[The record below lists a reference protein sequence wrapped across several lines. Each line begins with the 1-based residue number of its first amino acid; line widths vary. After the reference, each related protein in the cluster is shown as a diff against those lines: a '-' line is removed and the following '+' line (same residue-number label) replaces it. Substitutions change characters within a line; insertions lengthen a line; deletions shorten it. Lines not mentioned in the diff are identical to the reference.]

1 MLKLKSDELVRQ
13 IEALIK
19 DYPEMLEDDILRA
32 DMIEAETDAV
42 SFIRQLEK
50 KRNDAK
56 VNMEVLML
64 YINQLKNR
72 FERFRKQ
79 EEAMRTLMFR
89 LLQAGQLRRLV
100 LPEATLSIASAPARV
115 LITNED
121 ELPDA
126 YCRIKREPDKDRI
139 KFALIT
145 AAVVPGAELS
155 NSPDY
160 LRIKVG

>member
-1 MLKLKSDELVRQ
+1 M
-13 IEALIK
+13 
-19 DYPEMLEDDILRA
+19 RA
-32 DMIEAETDAV
+32 
-42 SFIRQLEK
+42 
-50 KRNDAK
+50 
-56 VNMEVLML
+56 
-64 YINQLKNR
+64 
-72 FERFRKQ
+72 
-79 EEAMRTLMFR
+79 LMFR

-121 ELPDA
+121 ELPDD
-126 YCRIKREPDKDRI
+126 YWRIKREPDKERI
-139 KFALIT
+139 KLALIT

>member
-1 MLKLKSDELVRQ
+1 MLKLKNDELVRQ

-32 DMIEAETDAV
+32 DMIEAETDTV

-56 VNMEVLML
+56 INMEVLML

-72 FERFRKQ
+72 FERFRRQ
-79 EEAMRTLMFR
+79 EEAMRALMFR

-121 ELPDA
+121 ELPED
-126 YCRIKREPDKDRI
+126 YWRIKREPDKERI
-139 KFALIT
+139 KLALIT

>member
-1 MLKLKSDELVRQ
+1 VRQ

-19 DYPEMLEDDILRA
+19 DYPEMLEDEILRA
-32 DMIEAETDAV
+32 DMIEAETDTV
-42 SFIRQLEK
+42 GFIRQLEK

-121 ELPDA
+121 ELPED
-126 YCRIKREPDKDRI
+126 YWRIKREPDKERI
-139 KFALIT
+139 KLALIT

>member
-1 MLKLKSDELVRQ
+1 MLKLRNDELVRQ
-13 IEALIK
+13 IEALIR

-42 SFIRQLEK
+42 GFIRQLEK
-50 KRNDAK
+50 KRNEAK
-56 VNMEVLML
+56 INMETLML

-79 EEAMRTLMFR
+79 EEAMRALMFR

-121 ELPDA
+121 ELPDD
-126 YCRIKREPDKDRI
+126 YWRIKREPDKERI
-139 KFALIT
+139 KLALIT

>member
-19 DYPEMLEDDILRA
+19 DYPEMLEDEILRA
-32 DMIEAETDAV
+32 DMIEAETDTV
-42 SFIRQLEK
+42 GFIRQLEK

-121 ELPDA
+121 ELPED
-126 YCRIKREPDKDRI
+126 YWRIKREPDKERI
-139 KFALIT
+139 KLALIT